1 MQQLLTPKAL
11 SELWGIPEKTLA
23 DWRSRGIGPAYKTL
37 GRHVRY
43 DPTDCERFL
52 ERQAGPKPAA

>member
-43 DPTDCERFL
+43 DPRDCERFL
-52 ERQAGPKPAA
+52 EAQARQAS